1 MPRRTA
7 NPYATFARGYDHFVK
22 GELESAKRC
31 CKEARKHVDFE
42 EFAYMTL
49 IYAGATA
56 MAKYYEKSKDW
67 TKAQAVYDYTAES
80 SLLNFTSNQKRQL
93 TRKKR
98 SCKRK
103 LEDEEEEAEHVKQ
116 MRKASSAT
124 TSE

>member
-1 MPRRTA
+1 MTLMVQEIHGEGSY
-7 NPYATFARGYDHFVK
+7 PYRESTVTKYIAHS
-22 GELESAKRC
+22 LESS
-31 CKEARKHVDFE
+31 
-42 EFAYMTL
+42 

-103 LEDEEEEAEHVKQ
+103 LEDEKEEAEHVKQ

-124 TSE
+124 SSE